1 MDYKSQESNMTTS
14 TVEKEFSVF
23 ETSIAAAVLCL
34 ILVLTI
40 IGNCTVCYVVFKN
53 KRMWTVMNMF
63 LVSLAVGDLAVGL
76 LSMVFPL
83 VTAVK
88 RAWIFNDVICQIN
101 AVCNSVLFCSTIFTH
116 TVISIDRYFAL
127 VHPMKKFMTAKK
139 ATLMIIAV
147 WVISSVIVL
156 GPVFGWG
163 HMEFNPTTLQC
174 GYGFPRTKYES
185 LYMILLMVI
194 AFLIPLIVM
203 TALYIKILRSLRG
216 HTRRMST
223 SISTNHYQGALK
235 AQIRVGATFFLALLA
250 FFFCWAPFCVFLA
263 YAVAVKDRTSIPHG
277 LGMTAYWCG
286 YVNSLCNPFIVGI
299 RNEQFREA
307 FIKIFCCCCYGSRRK
322 VSAHSDVH
330 QNGSRKTRRTKRI
343 KKPST
348 ADSDT
353 RFTDMTLIKG
363 SSNRS
368 SHSSYIIDARQI
380 RQELDRDA
388 ALRDPLPEYNPHDE
402 VFESNQA
409 KRKRK
414 TGMHTRSSS
423 LPSEVD
429 NIPYSPILHIIGG
442 SSYRESG
449 V

>member
-1 MDYKSQESNMTTS
+1 MTS
-14 TVEKEFSVF
+14 TVEKEFSVL
-23 ETSIAAAVLCL
+23 ETSIAAAALCL

-63 LVSLAVGDLAVGL
+63 LVNLAVGDLAVGL

-185 LYMILLMVI
+185 LYMILLMVL
-194 AFLIPLIVM
+194 AFLIPLIIM
-203 TALYIKILRSLRG
+203 TALYIRIFRSLRG

-223 SISTNHYQGALK
+223 TISSNHYQGALK

-263 YAVAVKDRTSIPHG
+263 YAVVVKDRINIPHG

-307 FIKIFCCCCYGSRRK
+307 FIKIFCCCCYGPRRRK
-322 VSAHSDVH
+322 PSSPSVIPHH
-330 QNGSRKTRRTKRI
+330 NGARRTGKS
-343 KKPST
+343 KKQST

-353 RFTDMTLIKG
+353 RFTDMSLIKG

-368 SHSSYIIDARQI
+368 SHSSYTVDARLI
-380 RQELDRDA
+380 RLELDRDA
-388 ALRDPLPEYNPHDE
+388 AKRDPLPEYNPHDD
-402 VFESNQA
+402 VFEPSQPQ
-409 KRKRK
+409 RKRK
-414 TGMHTRSSS
+414 TGLHTRSTS
-423 LPSEVD
+423 LPSEID
-429 NIPYSPILHIIGG
+429 ADIPYKQVMHLIGG